1 MKHHLIA
8 LISSL
13 TLCGHVFAQNLDW
26 EAAKKEAIAA
36 TSYMP
41 DSIDALAVSDLDFDA
56 GFGNA
61 GEKIDDFNAGGH
73 THDTGMRTFYRC
85 QGFPCVPYYYVVGN
99 HFNGT
104 AYDVL
109 VAKTTLDGT
118 PVTNW
123 GNGGK
128 LTVPTS
134 MTIRDVTIDGA
145 SGRLYFVGAQSF
157 LTPDQQ
163 FSVFCL
169 DLATGASCVG
179 FGNLHGPGG
188 DYQLIDFNLGASNTD
203 VATRVLFD
211 PAGFLYVAGYAD
223 SAVGY
228 QIAVAKLS
236 VTDGALVPTFDGD
249 GRATF
254 NFGSIPSGRDVNV
267 FDMALLPPSIVTIG
281 EQLIL
286 VGNIKVS
293 ATNYQGY
300 LVGIDTANGSLASS
314 VAVNNPDISQSA
326 AVTAVVVLHAG
337 DIAMAGTADTSVAG
351 QPALLLAR
359 MHASG
364 VLSFDA
370 GFCGSGICT
379 KALTGAGLGNQWK
392 NTRPSAIAERSNNR
406 DLVIGLTAGTWT
418 YDFVNGTY
426 ALSQKQVV
434 QQYGASGMTLHA
446 SQEMAFPA
454 VTVGDA
460 AASSAG
466 MLVDSNSVM
475 LTGSRVWSTA
485 NDDVDITVTR
495 LLANDTIFAD
505 QFGGTSSD

>member
-1 MKHHLIA
+1 MKRQLIA
-8 LISSL
+8 LFAMI
-13 TLCGHVFAQNLDW
+13 TLSGNALAQQTGWD
-26 EAAKKEAIAA
+26 AVQKEAIDA
-36 TSYMP
+36 TTYRP
-41 DSIDALAVSDLDFDA
+41 DAINALFTTDLDFDP
-56 GFGNA
+56 GFGNV
-61 GEKIDDFNAGGH
+61 GEKIFDFNVGGH
-73 THDTGMRTFYRC
+73 NHDIGMRTFYRC

-109 VAKTTLDGT
+109 VAKTNLDGSL
-118 PVTNW
+118 VTGW

-134 MTIRDVTIDGA
+134 MTIRDVTIDGS

-157 LTPDQQ
+157 LTSDQQ

-169 DLATGASCVG
+169 DLATRTSCAG
-179 FGNLHGPGG
+179 FGNLHGGAG
-188 DYQLIDFNLGASNTD
+188 DYQLVDFNLGASNTD

-211 PAGFLYVAGYAD
+211 PAGFLYVAGYAN

-228 QIAVAKLS
+228 QLAVAKLR

-254 NFGSIPSGRDVNV
+254 SFGSMPSGRDINV
-267 FDMALLPPSIVTIG
+267 FDLALLPPSVATIG

-286 VGNIKVS
+286 VGNLKVS

-300 LVGIDTANGSLASS
+300 LIGLDTADGNLASS
-314 VAVNNPDISQSA
+314 FAINNPDISQSA
-326 AVTAVVVLHAG
+326 AVTAVVALHAG
-337 DIAMAGTADTSVAG
+337 DIAMAGTADSNVAG
-351 QPALLLAR
+351 QPRLLLAR
-359 MHASG
+359 MHATG
-364 VLSFDA
+364 ALSLDA

-379 KALTGAGLGNQWK
+379 KDLTGLGFGNHWR

-406 DLVIGLTAGTWT
+406 DLVIGLTAGTWD
-418 YDFVNGTY
+418 YDFVNATY

-454 VTVGDA
+454 VNVGDA

-466 MLVDSNSVM
+466 MLVDSVSVM
-475 LTGSRVWSTA
+475 LTGTRVWSTA
-485 NDDVDITVTR
+485 NDDTDITVTR
-495 LLANDTIFAD
+495 LLANDTIFAA
-505 QFGGTSSD
+505 QFGTTNGD